1 MKKVQLTK
9 EEIEIILHAIEAWA
23 MTNHGE
29 YSKKELR
36 SMDSAQKVLINSL
49 ES

>member
-9 EEIEIILHAIEAWA
+9 EEIEMVLHAIDSWK

-29 YSKKELR
+29 HSKKERR
-36 SMDSAQKVLINSL
+36 SMKSAAKVLRDILNS
-49 ES
+49 

>member
-9 EEIEIILHAIEAWA
+9 EEIEMVLHAIDSWK

-29 YSKKELR
+29 HSKKELR
-36 SMDSAQKVLINSL
+36 AVDSAERVLKGILNA
-49 ES
+49 